1 MGICV
6 IFVAEFKQI
15 EMKKTFIL
23 CILATFLAGCSHHT
37 YVVGDNNNNESKNTT
52 KVAIGYPN
60 SSKDMSH
67 KVRLPERGIDPQFLS
82 MLPNATA
89 FRMSGDYA
97 NNVAVTFS
105 QDGELLYFPAPTD
118 ITADSEPISLGEGWW
133 LNNQGLGP
141 NSVFTKYTFAEYA
154 ALPEVPSPQQIKL
167 AVIPGAKV
175 TGFMELPMKIGEA
188 ANNIEEAKEFVK
200 NR

>member
-1 MGICV
+1 
-6 IFVAEFKQI
+6 
-15 EMKKTFIL
+15 MKKTFIL
-23 CILATFLAGCSHHT
+23 CILAPFLAGCSHHT
-37 YVVGDNNNNESKNTT
+37 YVVSDKNNNESKNTT
-52 KVAIGYPN
+52 KVTIGYPN
-60 SSKDMSH
+60 SSNDISH
-67 KVRLPERGIDPQFLS
+67 KVRLPERGVDSQFLS

-97 NNVAVTFS
+97 NNVAVTLG

-154 ALPEVPSPQQIKL
+154 ALPEVPSPQQLKL
-167 AVIPGAKV
+167 SIIPGAKV

-188 ANNIEEAKEFVK
+188 SNNIEAVKEYVK
-200 NR
+200 NNP